1 MKSIKIGLYLRKSSG
16 LEDNINLLNQK
27 DVGIEFCKVNN
38 FEYEVYSEVISG
50 GDLDRIEFNKMIKDC
65 EDGLLSGVWVFKYDR
80 LERNMESM
88 ILFRNVCVKYGI
100 KFWVGNEEYN
110 LNDNQDRLNIGFR
123 SLISEDERYRI
134 RDRVVRGK
142 KFKLRDGKYII
153 GRMRYG
159 YDVNKGIVSVNKEE
173 SKIVKWIY
181 KIYLYKSVN
190 SYSEVELRLNNK
202 FRLHTNYIFKSGS
215 VIGVNKIRKIL
226 KDDLYLGYLK
236 MKFDGEEFEFNF
248 DSIISVEDNLKVKLK
263 IKELNSLRKRKSIED
278 DFLLKGK
285 IFCNCCKNIMWV
297 VGSNMKKYY
306 RYYSC
311 SVEVNKINIRN
322 NYRNKE
328 IKVDCKSILR
338 NKINLEKVEKIV
350 WDCLFDVLLNS
361 KNILDEYG
369 KKYKDD
375 RINEK
380 NYLNKI
386 KSYEIKKVDRKEIFL
401 DVVKKLGNDDILSD
415 VLELEKRKYLSDIVD
430 FDNNI
435 RELNEYIDKLIV
447 LDDKDLLEDRIKDD
461 LKLIYEDTRFKNK
474 KRFLDK
480 YVESVYVERKND
492 SRKEILFDVIVKF
505 KFDLISNNISRNNK
519 ELSKLSMN
527 KDNLEIIDSN
537 VYKLKDVD
545 FNGKILVYKS
555 IIKIELMVNIIM
567 IKNSEKKYDI
577 GYVGSKIFY

>member
-1 MKSIKIGLYLRKSSG
+1 MKKLNVGLYLRKSSG

-27 DVGIEFCKVNN
+27 EVGIEFCKEKKYD
-38 FEYEVYSEVISG
+38 FEIYSEIISG
-50 GDLDRIEFNKMIKDC
+50 GNLDRIEFNKMIKDC
-65 EDGLLSGVWVFKYDR
+65 EGGKLDGVWVFKYDR

-110 LNDNQDRLNIGFR
+110 LNDNSDRLNIGFR
-123 SLISEDERYRI
+123 SLISEDERFRI

-142 KFKLRDGKYII
+142 KFKLRSGKYII

-159 YDVNKGIVSVNKEE
+159 YNVDGGIISINKEE
-173 SKIVKWIY
+173 SKYVKLIY
-181 KIYLYKSVN
+181 KIFLYKNVN
-190 SYSEVELRLNNK
+190 SYSETELRLNNK
-202 FRLHTNYIFKSGS
+202 FNKSGS
-215 VIGVNKIRKIL
+215 IIGVNKIRKIL

-236 MKFDGEEFEFNF
+236 MIFDKEEFEFNF
-248 DSIISVEDNLKVKLK
+248 DNIISEDDNLKVKLK
-263 IKELNSLRKRKSIED
+263 IKELNSLRKRKGSED

-285 IFCNCCKNIMWV
+285 IFCNCCNSIMWI

-328 IKVDCKSILR
+328 IKVECDSILR

-361 KNILDEYG
+361 EKILNEYG
-369 KKYKDD
+369 EKYKDD

-386 KSYEIKKVDRKEIFL
+386 KFYENKRLDRKEIFL
-401 DVVKKLGNDDILSD
+401 DVVKKLGNDDSLSD
-415 VLELEKRKYLSDIVD
+415 VLDLEKRNYFNDIGEYD
-430 FDNNI
+430 KSINELTDNIN
-435 RELNEYIDKLIV
+435 KLIV
-447 LDDKDLLEDRIKDD
+447 LDNKDLLEDRIKED
-461 LKLIYEDTRFKNK
+461 LKVIYEDIRFKNR

-480 YVESVYVERKND
+480 YVDSVFVERKND
-492 SRKEILFDVIVKF
+492 SRKEILFDIIVKF
-505 KFDLISNNISRNNK
+505 KFELVGKKFNKNNQNMNK
-519 ELSKLSMN
+519 EKLNNNNFS
-527 KDNLEIIDSN
+527 IIDKN
-537 VYKLKDVD
+537 IYKLKDLD
-545 FNGKILVYKS
+545 FNGGILVYKS
-555 IIKIELMVNIIM
+555 YIKIELLVNCLLV
-567 IKNSEKKYDI
+567 KNSEKNYDI
-577 GYVGSKIFY
+577 GYIESKLYY